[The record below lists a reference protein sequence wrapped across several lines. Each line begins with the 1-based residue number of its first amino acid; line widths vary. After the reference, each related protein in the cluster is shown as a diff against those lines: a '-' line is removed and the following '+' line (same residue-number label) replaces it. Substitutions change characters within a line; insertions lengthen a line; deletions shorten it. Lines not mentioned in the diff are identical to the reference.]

1 MSGSHRANPN
11 TIQIVRATVLRK
23 AADIRRPR
31 SFEYRVIYILIN
43 YLKGDTVKFPI
54 VKTLPRAS

>member
-31 SFEYRVIYILIN
+31 SFEYRVDFYVIKI
-43 YLKGDTVKFPI
+43 
-54 VKTLPRAS
+54 